1 MLSNNQCLM
10 CKGSRMLCRNK
21 YCPLLSKIK
30 SKISIPKIKENF
42 SGASGNIF
50 VGKYGYPNVNIGPIA
65 SFDHSEAKSPSQLFG
80 TDYNKVIDNLTK
92 LVRGEVKQN
101 VFSKARFV
109 QDNKLLALAK
119 KPAETEFLF
128 KSAPKMDIKFSDI
141 NQPSGPIGYLKKM
154 KITENVKIAQKVDK
168 IVSDEIKANESSF
181 QLYKIGEDVYKIT
194 NILSSGALG
203 IEKNQKLVP
212 TRWSITATD
221 DLITKNLLT
230 QVRQNSQIN
239 NYFVFESTYI
249 GNHFIILLEPGN
261 WEFEN
266 FEAWAPGSNW
276 DNGDETSVIEE
287 YEPFQGRKKY
297 ADKQAGGY
305 YAARLGII
313 EFLSKIKK
321 QARVISFREIS
332 EEYVLSLGVWV
343 VRETVRNAFKQKPI
357 IFSSREEA
365 LTFIKTKL
373 RVPFQSYINQSELLR
388 QKKLDY
394 FFN

>member
-1 MLSNNQCLM
+1 
-10 CKGSRMLCRNK
+10 MLCGNK
-21 YCPLLSKIK
+21 YCPLLAKIK
-30 SKISIPKIKENF
+30 SKTHLPKIKENF
-42 SGASGNIF
+42 SGPSSNIF
-50 VGKYGYPNVNIGPIA
+50 VGKYGYPNVNIGPVA
-65 SFDHSEAKSPSQLFG
+65 SFDPSEIKSPAQLFG
-80 TDYNKVIDNLTK
+80 TDYNKVIDTLTK
-92 LVRGEVKQN
+92 SVRGEVKQD
-101 VFSKARFV
+101 VFSRSKFI
-109 QDNKLLALAK
+109 QENQLLALAS
-119 KPAETEFLF
+119 KPAETEFIF
-128 KSAPKMDIKFSDI
+128 KHAPKMDIKFSDI
-141 NQPSGPIGYLKKM
+141 NQPSGPIGHLKKM

-181 QLYKIGEDVYKIT
+181 RLYKIGEDVYKIT
-194 NILSSGALG
+194 NILSSGVLG
-203 IEKNQKLVP
+203 EEKNKKLVP

-249 GNHFIILLEPGN
+249 GNHFVILLEPGN

-276 DNGDETSVIEE
+276 AQGQSVSIIEE

-332 EEYVLSLGVWV
+332 EEYVLPLGVWV
-343 VRETVRNAFKQKPI
+343 VRETVRNAFKSKASM
-357 IFSSREEA
+357 FSSRDEA
-365 LTFIKTKL
+365 ITYIKTKL
-373 RVPFQSYINQSELLR
+373 KIPFQAYINQSELLK